1 MLQQTLKNWYPLLR
15 TFLPKFN
22 FMTRIWAVG
31 YASTQIWDF
40 SSSSYFSK
48 IPNLKLFDNWWG
60 NSYTK
65 FAILD
70 IKCSFS
76 FENEWVLYWN
86 VLTFLSN
93 MTKIVRKKTIGI
105 HILPNISRNK
115 NIHRM
120 EFSQLIEHNMKNTFL
135 EKSYKK
141 CRGETIPKP
150 FSKNSKLNISLS

>member
-1 MLQQTLKNWYPLLR
+1 
-15 TFLPKFN
+15 
-22 FMTRIWAVG
+22 MTRIWAVG

-93 MTKIVRKKTIGI
+93 MTKIVRKKKQLEYTYC
-105 HILPNISRNK
+105 LISQEIK
-115 NIHRM
+115 T
-120 EFSQLIEHNMKNTFL
+120 FIEWNLVN
-135 EKSYKK
+135 
-141 CRGETIPKP
+141 
-150 FSKNSKLNISLS
+150 

>member
-1 MLQQTLKNWYPLLR
+1 
-15 TFLPKFN
+15 
-22 FMTRIWAVG
+22 
-31 YASTQIWDF
+31 
-40 SSSSYFSK
+40 
-48 IPNLKLFDNWWG
+48 
-60 NSYTK
+60 
-65 FAILD
+65 
-70 IKCSFS
+70 
-76 FENEWVLYWN
+76 
-86 VLTFLSN
+86 

-115 NIHRM
+115 NVHRM